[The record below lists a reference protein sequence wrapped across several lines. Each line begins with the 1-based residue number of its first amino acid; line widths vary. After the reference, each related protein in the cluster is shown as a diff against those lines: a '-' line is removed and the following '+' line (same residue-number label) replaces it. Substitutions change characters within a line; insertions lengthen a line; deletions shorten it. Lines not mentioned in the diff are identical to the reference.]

1 MTSKE
6 WAQNCL
12 FYTSEI
18 LLDAQ
23 TPGAVAKERL
33 IRNAKTLKE
42 CCEVFC
48 AAMNWTPD
56 QLLRESWKAHRGSLS
71 QAKAQEQGKGLKRPM
86 TRT

>member
-33 IRNAKTLKE
+33 TRNAKTLKE
-42 CCEVFC
+42 SCEVFC

-56 QLLRESWKAHRGSLS
+56 GLLREAWKAHRGSLS
-71 QAKAQEQGKGLKRPM
+71 QAKAQEQGKGQKRGK
-86 TRT
+86 T

>member
-33 IRNAKTLKE
+33 VRNAKTLKE
-42 CCEVFC
+42 CCEVYC
-48 AAMNWTPD
+48 AALNVTPD

-71 QAKAQEQGKGLKRPM
+71 QAKAQEHGKGLKRPM
-86 TRT
+86 KRT

>member
-33 IRNAKTLKE
+33 ARNAKTLKE
-42 CCEVFC
+42 SCEVFC
-48 AAMNWTPD
+48 AAMNWMPD

-71 QAKAQEQGKGLKRPM
+71 QAKAQEQGKKRGV

>member
-33 IRNAKTLKE
+33 VRNAKTLKE
-42 CCEVFC
+42 SCEVFC

-86 TRT
+86 KRT